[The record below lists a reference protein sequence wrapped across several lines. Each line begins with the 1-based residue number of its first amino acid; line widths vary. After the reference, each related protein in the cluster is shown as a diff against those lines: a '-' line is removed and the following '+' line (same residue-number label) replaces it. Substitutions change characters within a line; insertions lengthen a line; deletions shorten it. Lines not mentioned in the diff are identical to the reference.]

1 MAALGWLGGRWGVGR
16 WGCSGAGLGESV
28 GWVGAMGLRIRFCVR
43 FSCRPR
49 MRSFRWLWLTPN
61 SSDLLRIPP
70 QTGQPVTVTIYH
82 TTMITTPRFNEV
94 RPLSRPV
101 PNHLSTLEPPS
112 LSGSSCCRL
121 KLLVNNK
128 TQNRAF
134 VQLPRHTSPPRPRP
148 RAHCPHRQSAPTPR
162 PPRPPA
168 HPRGSQKPAPT
179 RLFAVPFGRRA
190 PSTMLGQRFTP
201 IPHHTP
207 ILHLTPIPPSLPF

>member
-1 MAALGWLGGRWGVGR
+1 MEVKWFGWGVKKGWRRLGGWVGGGVWGGGGAAGR
-16 WGCSGAGLGESV
+16 GWARVWAG
-28 GWVGAMGLRIRFCVR
+28 WGAMGLRIRFCVR

-121 KLLVNNK
+121 KLLVNE
-128 TQNRAF
+128 QNPEPSICTA
-134 VQLPRHTSPPRPRP
+134 TSPYVPSKAQTQSTLPP
-148 RAHCPHRQSAPTPR
+148 QAKSPHT
-162 PPRPPA
+162 
-168 HPRGSQKPAPT
+168 
-179 RLFAVPFGRRA
+179 
-190 PSTMLGQRFTP
+190 
-201 IPHHTP
+201 
-207 ILHLTPIPPSLPF
+207 

>member
-1 MAALGWLGGRWGVGR
+1 MVWVGCEKGMAALGRLGGRWGVGR

-43 FSCRPR
+43 FNCRPR

-121 KLLVNNK
+121 KLLVNE
-128 TQNRAF
+128 QNPEPSICTA
-134 VQLPRHTSPPRPRP
+134 TSPYVPSKAQTQSTLPP
-148 RAHCPHRQSAPTPR
+148 QAKSPHT
-162 PPRPPA
+162 
-168 HPRGSQKPAPT
+168 
-179 RLFAVPFGRRA
+179 
-190 PSTMLGQRFTP
+190 
-201 IPHHTP
+201 
-207 ILHLTPIPPSLPF
+207 